1 MNEKGIPNATQSD
14 NRKLKNSPNT
24 RQTKNNP
31 ITKLLERVSIRFGPK
46 DQQIEK
52 ENAF

>member
-24 RQTKNNP
+24 RQTKNKP
-31 ITKLLERVSIRFGPK
+31 ITKLFERVSIRWSK
-46 DQQIEK
+46 RSA
-52 ENAF
+52 N